1 MRIQEFN
8 FFLKSVQ
15 DINTLKSDLIT
26 RLNNKCD
33 GDNTGYIANV
43 YDISNKKKYLL
54 VSDNVK
60 RLNSLADNLFEFN
73 SDVRN
78 IDLSEYY
85 TKTQSENKFATKEEV
100 ANIQAGEGVDLLG
113 YITEELADGKYAS
126 KTEIELKANK
136 DSVYNKNEIDEKFRT
151 INISES
157 VDFKNYYTKEEVEN
171 KLATLS
177 LTTIQKDNA
186 DIKQTI
192 ENVYNTLYKK
202 ILEVEKLYKGDS
214 IPVVDED
221 VPALTPI
228 ENSPENDSITDES
241 IPKLQPVKREAEK
254 PSITDEKTSVE
265 SEPKTPSVT
274 DEHTPVENQP
284 IESKPEKPSV
294 VDKFLEDNDISIV
307 DTQEDKNPALKD
319 FDDVVI
325 FD

>member
-1 MRIQEFN
+1 MIIQEFN

-26 RLNNKCD
+26 KLNNKCD

-60 RLNSLADNLFEFN
+60 RLNSLTDNLFEFN

-100 ANIQAGEGVDLLG
+100 ARIQAGEGADLLG
-113 YITEELADGKYAS
+113 YITEELADGKYAL
-126 KTEIELKANK
+126 KAEIELKADK
-136 DSVYNKNEIDEKFRT
+136 DSVYNKDDIDEKFRN
-151 INISES
+151 INITES
-157 VDFKNYYTKEEVEN
+157 IDLGNYYTKQEVED
-171 KLATLS
+171 KLSTLS
-177 LTTIQKDNA
+177 LTPEDNSKVNQALFSIETLTADVFSLTKGLTTVQKDNV

-202 ILEVEKLYKGDS
+202 ILEVEKLYKGDNT
-214 IPVVDED
+214 PVVDED
-221 VPALTPI
+221 IPALKPI
-228 ENSPENDSITDES
+228 ENKP
-241 IPKLQPVKREAEK
+241 EK
-254 PSITDEKTSVE
+254 PSITDEEK
-265 SEPKTPSVT
+265 
-274 DEHTPVENQP
+274 EN
-284 IESKPEKPSV
+284 
-294 VDKFLEDNDISIV
+294 LENNDFSIA
-307 DTQEDKNPALKD
+307 DTQENENPALKD

>member
-1 MRIQEFN
+1 MIIQEFN

-15 DINTLKSDLIT
+15 NINTLKSDLIT
-26 RLNNKCD
+26 KLNRKCD

-60 RLNSLADNLFEFN
+60 SLNSLTDNLFEFN

-113 YITEELADGKYAS
+113 YITEELADGKYAL
-126 KTEIELKANK
+126 KTEIGLKVDK

-157 VDFKNYYTKEEVEN
+157 VDLKNYYTKEEVEN

-177 LTTIQKDNA
+177 LTPEDNSKINQALFSIETLTTDVFGLTQGLTSIQKDNVA
-186 DIKQTI
+186 IKQNI

-202 ILEVEKLYKGDS
+202 ILEVEKLYKGDKT
-214 IPVVDED
+214 PVVD
-221 VPALTPI
+221 
-228 ENSPENDSITDES
+228 NN
-241 IPKLQPVKREAEK
+241 IPKLE
-254 PSITDEKTSVE
+254 SIE
-265 SEPKTPSVT
+265 SEA
-274 DEHTPVENQP
+274 
-284 IESKPEKPSV
+284 EKPSV
-294 VDKFLEDNDISIV
+294 VDTFLEDDDISIV
-307 DTQEDKNPALKD
+307 DTREDKNPALKD